1 MVWTPLGWGGL
12 TVNNRF
18 TRACGQAIIS
28 VWLKQ
33 TRIEMKRIQQAKET
47 TFRNRICKGTFRA
60 STPVHICTYANELP
74 LQYLRNDGILTAI
87 IATLPPWTTG
97 NEKGI
102 RGRDDIKK
110 RKGQDTFKD
119 NEHCKK
125 AG

>member
-1 MVWTPLGWGGL
+1 MQQPAWDPNATGSIATRSVTSILYFGG
-12 TVNNRF
+12 NSIH
-18 TRACGQAIIS
+18 A
-28 VWLKQ
+28 
-33 TRIEMKRIQQAKET
+33 
-47 TFRNRICKGTFRA
+47 
-60 STPVHICTYANELP
+60 
-74 LQYLRNDGILTAI
+74 AI

>member
-87 IATLPPWTTG
+87 IATLPDDRNNKRHGNKRTTR
-97 NEKGI
+97 EK
-102 RGRDDIKK
+102 IKTK
-110 RKGQDTFKD
+110 TKT
-119 NEHCKK
+119 
-125 AG
+125 